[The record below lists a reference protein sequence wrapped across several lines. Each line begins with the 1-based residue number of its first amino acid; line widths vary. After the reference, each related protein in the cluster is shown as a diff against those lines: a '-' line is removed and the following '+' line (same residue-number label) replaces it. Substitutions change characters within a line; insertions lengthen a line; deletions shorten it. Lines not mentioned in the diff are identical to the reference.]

1 MNHFGKK
8 EEPVKVFYQ
17 VLFFLTLHRYFLKYY
32 SARSLTGHY
41 CVNKVHA
48 TETEMGD
55 FSLSIM
61 KHTSQI
67 RYVSTCNC
75 GFRQAQRLDP
85 FEIKVIYYD

>member
-17 VLFFLTLHRYFLKYY
+17 VLFFLTLHRYFLYY